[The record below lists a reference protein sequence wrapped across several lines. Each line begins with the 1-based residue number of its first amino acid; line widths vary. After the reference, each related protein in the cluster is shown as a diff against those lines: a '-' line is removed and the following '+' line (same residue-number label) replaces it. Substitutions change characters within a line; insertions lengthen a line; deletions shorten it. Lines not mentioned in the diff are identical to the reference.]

1 MNPNRFLT
9 ILFIVSMTFVL
20 ACGSKETAEKPQTAI
35 SAAPEATAPKV
46 DVILASDQSCSVT
59 KQGGWKEASGLHQK
73 AQLQATNPYGDMYL
87 VVFSEKKDKY
97 AGVTLD
103 DYSEV
108 TRGHVIKTLS
118 SPAISRPIQVTI
130 DGNPALQYEIQGY
143 AKSSKIAYIHT
154 SLETPMYFHEI
165 IVWTPADRFQ
175 RNHFALES
183 AVKSFKEVQPASGTP
198 AK

>member
-1 MNPNRFLT
+1 MNPNRFL
-9 ILFIVSMTFVL
+9 IVLLIASMSFVL
-20 ACGSKETAEKPQTAI
+20 GCGLNETGEKSQTAV

-46 DVILASDQSCSVT
+46 EVILATDQSCSVT
-59 KQGGWKEASGLHQK
+59 KQGGWKETSGLHQK

-87 VVFSEKKDKY
+87 VVFAEKKDKY

-108 TRGHVIKTLS
+108 TRGHIIKALS

-143 AKSSKIAYIHT
+143 SKNSKIAYIHT
-154 SLETPMYFHEI
+154 AVETPLYFHEI

-183 AVKSFKEVQPASGTP
+183 AIKSFKEVQPSSGS
-198 AK
+198 